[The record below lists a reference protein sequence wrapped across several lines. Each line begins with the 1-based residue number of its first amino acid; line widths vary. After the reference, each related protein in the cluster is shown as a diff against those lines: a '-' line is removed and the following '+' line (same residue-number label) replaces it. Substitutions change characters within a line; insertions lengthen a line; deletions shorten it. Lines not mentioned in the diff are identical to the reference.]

1 MLSVVIPAGEFYSEK
16 RQEFIET
23 KETVLR
29 LEHSLLSIS
38 KWEAEWKKP
47 FLDRTVDK
55 TYEESISYIKC
66 MTLSQ
71 NVDQNVYYAI
81 TPEIMEKVNEYI
93 GEVRSATTINAN
105 TQTSPD
111 KSVVTSELVYYWMA
125 ANNIPIEC
133 QKWHF
138 SRLFMLLQIFAIKQ
152 GKQKKM
158 SRNDVVAQNRALN
171 AARRKAMKT
180 KG

>member
-1 MLSVVIPAGEFYSEK
+1 MLSVVIPAGEFYSEETG
-16 RQEFIET
+16 EFFTT

-38 KWEAEWKKP
+38 KWESEWKKP
-47 FLDRTVDK
+47 FLDRTKDK

-71 NVDQNVYYAI
+71 NVDPNVYYAI
-81 TPEIMEKVNEYI
+81 SPKLMSEINDYI
-93 GEVRSATTINAN
+93 ADTRSATTINNRGPMSA
-105 TQTSPD
+105 D

-138 SRLFMLLQIFAIKQ
+138 SRLYMLLQIFSIKQ
-152 GKQKKM
+152 GKEQKM
-158 SRNDVVAQNRALN
+158 SRHDVMAQNRALN
-171 AARRKAMKT
+171 AARKKAMKT